1 MEYAGL
7 ENSEKELEF
16 VGNVVNL
23 NEGKLR
29 K

>member
-16 VGNVVNL
+16 VGNVVYL
-23 NEGKLR
+23 NEGKFR